1 MKKVVFGRLFV
12 AGLVVGLLGS
22 QLLERDAM
30 AQNNW
35 QCMTWNL
42 EPGGNASAVTNFLS
56 GARNVELESAGLS
69 AGRFT
74 VLACKL

>member
-1 MKKVVFGRLFV
+1 MVFITGVV
-12 AGLVVGLLGS
+12 AGLIVSHVPGF
-22 QLLERDAM
+22 EAM
-30 AQNNW
+30 AQSNW
-35 QCMTWNL
+35 QCMSWNI

-56 GARNVELESAGLS
+56 GARSVELESAGLS

>member
-1 MKKVVFGRLFV
+1 MKKVTFGIVFG
-12 AGLVVGLLGS
+12 AGLVVGLLVTHFPGF
-22 QLLERDAM
+22 EAM

-42 EPGGNASAVTNFLS
+42 EPGGNANPVSSFLS
-56 GARNVELESAGLS
+56 GARQFELESAGLS

>member
-1 MKKVVFGRLFV
+1 MKKVTFGIVFL
-12 AGLVVGLLGS
+12 AGLIVGLIAS
-22 QLLERDAM
+22 QFPGFEAM

-42 EPGGNASAVTNFLS
+42 EPGGNANVVSSFLS
-56 GARNVELESAGLS
+56 GAHNVELESAGLS